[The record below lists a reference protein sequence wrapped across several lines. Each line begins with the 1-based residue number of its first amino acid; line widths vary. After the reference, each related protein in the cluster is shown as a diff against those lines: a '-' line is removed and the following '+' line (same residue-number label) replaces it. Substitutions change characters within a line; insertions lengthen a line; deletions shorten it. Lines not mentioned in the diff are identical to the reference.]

1 MGGHFQNA
9 VNDSARERSSIW
21 KWTVCGLLLCASM
34 LMYMDRQTLPSVAT
48 RITREFNLSQE
59 QYGILEMCF
68 GYAFAAGAF
77 TFGFIADVW
86 SVRWLYPAVLMA
98 WSVMGFLTGLVESYS
113 GLLVCR
119 TLLGFF
125 ESGHWPCAIKT
136 TQRLL
141 SRGQRT
147 MGNSVLQSGASVGA
161 ILTPLVMNWMLA
173 GRMDFGLW
181 RKPFL
186 VIGSLGVLWLVA
198 WFILLRES
206 DFAPTRST
214 DASTDGEQDSA
225 PPPEG
230 EGSFW
235 RVVFNPRFSMPVL
248 LTFVV
253 LLIAAWVIVMMI
265 GHPLAVVAAVGLS
278 FLVFQRRF
286 FALVVMVACIN
297 TCWQVIRA
305 WLPKFLQEGRGY
317 LESEALYFNSLYYM
331 ATDIGC
337 LGAGAVSL
345 WLVKRAWSVHGSRSL
360 VYGCC
365 AVLTAL
371 TTLIVYLPKGW
382 LLLATLLVVGAGALG
397 LFPCYYSF
405 TQELSTRHQGKVTGL
420 LGTVAWATS
429 SPAQRFFGRLVDQT
443 GSFDAGL
450 ALAGW
455 LPLIAFVFLWLFWD
469 RPATGRATE

>member
-1 MGGHFQNA
+1 
-9 VNDSARERSSIW
+9 
-21 KWTVCGLLLCASM
+21 VCGLLLCASM

-68 GYAFAAGAF
+68 GYAFAVGAF
-77 TFGFIADVW
+77 TFGFIADLW

-98 WSVMGFLTGLVESYS
+98 WSIMGFFSGLAESYQ

-141 SRGQRT
+141 AREQRT

-161 ILTPLVMNWMLA
+161 VLTPLVMNWMLA

-198 WFILLRES
+198 WFVLLRET
-206 DFAPTRST
+206 DFAVAEAKDS
-214 DASTDGEQDSA
+214 AAAGEQDNA

-235 RVVFNPRFSMPVL
+235 RVVFNPRFSGPAL
-248 LTFVV
+248 LMLVV
-253 LLIAAWVIVMMI
+253 VLIAAWGVVMAV
-265 GHPLAVVAAVGLS
+265 GNLLAVVAAVVLS
-278 FLVFQRRF
+278 FLVFRRRF

-317 LESEALYFNSLYYM
+317 LESEALYFNSLYYV

-337 LGAGAVSL
+337 LGAGALSL

-365 AVLTAL
+365 SVLTAL
-371 TTLIVYLPKGW
+371 TTLIVFLPRGW
-382 LLLATLLVVGAGALG
+382 LLLGVLLVVGAGALG
-397 LFPCYYSF
+397 VFPCYYSF
-405 TQELSTRHQGKVTGL
+405 TQELSTRHQGKVTGM

-429 SPAQRFFGRLVDQT
+429 SPAQMFFGRLVDQS
-443 GSFDAGL
+443 GSFDTGL

-455 LPLIAFVFLWLFWD
+455 LPLIAFVSLWLFWD
-469 RPATGRATE
+469 WRETGRETQR